1 MASLESSLVVVASL
15 RATATRQR
23 GKKILRLNG
32 LIAARTARGW
42 DNGCFPAFGVGARCS
57 LLSSATGIKFVKDD
71 PLHDRNDR
79 KGPKTLGRLRATGTE
94 APNTRLVS
102 FCPLTFGAS
111 DPGDAFLV
119 RQFGVRRGICPLFA
133 ASLTGL
139 AETSRKQDVRP
150 LDH

>member
-102 FCPLTFGAS
+102 FCPLTFESIGS
-111 DPGDAFLV
+111 G
-119 RQFGVRRGICPLFA
+119 
-133 ASLTGL
+133 
-139 AETSRKQDVRP
+139 
-150 LDH
+150 